1 MLTKTFMKFET
12 RKFRAVGLILI
23 LLLGANFVFAQD
35 APLQGFD
42 DYVNKAIKDW
52 EVPGVA
58 IAIVKDDKVVL
69 IKGYGVRELGKSD
82 SVTTNTIFAIGS
94 SSKAFTAAAI
104 AMLSD
109 EGKVKWNDPA
119 TKYLPNFQLYDS
131 YASREATVS
140 DLLSHRVGLERG
152 DRLWYAT
159 AYDRDE
165 VLRRIRYLKPSSSFR
180 SKFGYQNVMF
190 LAAGQIVPQVTGKS
204 WDDFL
209 RERIFVPLGMNSTNT
224 TITTLKDVKDLA
236 APHVKIGDKIK
247 PVPYRLI
254 DNIGPA
260 GSINSNATDMAQWL
274 RLQLN
279 NGKFQDKQLISQA
292 SIKEM
297 QAPHTIIPLEGLY
310 TSIYSEAHFLNY
322 GMGWFLSDYRGRKM
336 VEHGG
341 AIDGMRAAVSM
352 IPEEK
357 IGVVVLGNMNGS
369 ILPQM
374 LANRIFDMYL
384 APGKEKDWSGD
395 LLKVI
400 KTAEAQAKTAVDKR
414 EAERVK
420 NTNPSLALEKYAGDY
435 TDEMYGDAKI
445 RFENG
450 ALKATFGPYYN
461 GTLEHWH
468 YDTFR
473 VKWQDEV
480 EGQSFVNFKLNSQG
494 KVETMSIEGLADFKG
509 APEKKAATAGK

>member
-1 MLTKTFMKFET
+1 MLTKKFMRFET
-12 RKFRAVGLILI
+12 RKFRVVGLILI

-58 IAIVKDDKVVL
+58 IAVVKDDKIVFA
-69 IKGYGVRELGKSD
+69 KGYGVRELGKSD
-82 SVTTNTIFAIGS
+82 PVTANTIFAIGS
-94 SSKAFTAAAI
+94 SSKAFTAAAL
-104 AMLSD
+104 AMLVD
-109 EGKVKWNDPA
+109 EGKLKWNDPA
-119 TKYLPNFQLYDS
+119 TKYLPDFQLYDS
-131 YASREATVS
+131 YATREATVS

-159 AYDRDE
+159 AYDRNE
-165 VLRRIRYLKPSSSFR
+165 VLRRVRFLKPSSSFR
-180 SKFGYQNVMF
+180 SKFGYQNIMF
-190 LAAGQIVPQVTGKS
+190 LAAGQIIPSVTGKS

-209 RERIFVPLGMNSTNT
+209 RERIFTPLGMNSTT
-224 TITTLKDVKDLA
+224 TSISTFKDVKDLA

-247 PVPYRLI
+247 PVPYRFI

-279 NGKFQDKQLISQA
+279 NGKFQDKQLISQTN
-292 SIKEM
+292 IKEM
-297 QAPHTIIPLEGLY
+297 HAPHTIIPLEGLY
-310 TSIYSEAHFLNY
+310 TSIYSEAHFLDY

-374 LANRIFDMYL
+374 LANRVFDMYL

-395 LLKVI
+395 LLKTM
-400 KTAEAQAKTAVDKR
+400 KAAEAQAKTAADKI
-414 EAERVK
+414 EASRVK
-420 NTNPSLALEKYAGDY
+420 NTSPSLALEKYAGDY

-445 RFENG
+445 TFENG
-450 ALKATFGPYYN
+450 ALKATFGPYFN

-473 VKWQDEV
+473 VTWKDEV

-494 KVETMSIEGLADFKG
+494 KVETMSIEGLADFKR
-509 APEKKAATAGK
+509 APEKPATAGK